1 MNDECQSHL
10 IMWLYQQRKVKC
22 ELDTNHELFHINHGN
37 QSVNATQWQSTPA
50 LLPGKSHGRR
60 SLIGYS
66 PRGRKESDTTEQLHF
81 HFLSLSRYFVFF
93 FSWKVKHL
101 LAQKAKNIDSPY
113 REEAPGVLVWPPQS
127 SGNHFTF
134 WGERWGTQ
142 GWDKPTSESSTAGHP
157 ALQLLLALAKYAF
170 SWAGLPSAAYLWH
183 HHPCVTENYWKL
195 RQQGKAD

>member
-1 MNDECQSHL
+1 MAVHSSTLAWKIPWKEEPDRL
-10 IMWLYQQRKVKC
+10 
-22 ELDTNHELFHINHGN
+22 
-37 QSVNATQWQSTPA
+37 QSTGSQRVGHDWA
-50 LLPGKSHGRR
+50 TS
-60 SLIGYS
+60 
-66 PRGRKESDTTEQLHF
+66 
-81 HFLSLSRYFVFF
+81 LSLSFKVFCFFAFF

-113 REEAPGVLVWPPQS
+113 REEAPWVLVWPPQS

-134 WGERWGTQ
+134 WGEKWGTQ